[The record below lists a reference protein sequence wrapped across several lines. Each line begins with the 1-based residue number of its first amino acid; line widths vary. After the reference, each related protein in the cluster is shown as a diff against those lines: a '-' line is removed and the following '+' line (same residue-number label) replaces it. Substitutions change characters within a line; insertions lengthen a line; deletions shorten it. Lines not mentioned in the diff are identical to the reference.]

1 MNDAIIRDAIIRMLD
16 QNQQLDQAAID
27 SAMDFVLDKFGDL
40 LYDIKMMVFEAETYT
55 EVVERSKTMAKNAMD
70 RMDPGMNDD
79 VRSFA
84 KDKLLDRILGR
95 AADTIAYSEGLAL
108 EGAGSK
114 NWNRVFKLVQ
124 AEAY

>member
-55 EVVERSKTMAKNAMD
+55 EVVERPKTMAKNAMD

-84 KDKLLDRILGR
+84 KFHLLDGILGR
-95 AADTIAYSEGLAL
+95 ATDTIAYSEGLAL

-114 NWNRVFKLVQ
+114 DFFRVWALV
-124 AEAY
+124 EAWAY